1 MPTGPTRPLRRGR
14 ARGAGGGRLGSTG
27 PSRVGAPLSPSER
40 QKIFHGVRDATA
52 EVIASKG
59 ATNWAVRLAV
69 ARIPPSHTA
78 R

>member
-1 MPTGPTRPLRRGR
+1 MPTGPTRPLRRGH
-14 ARGAGGGRLGSTG
+14 AGGGRLGGTG

-40 QKIFHGVRDATA
+40 QKIFHGVRAAAT
-52 EVIASKG
+52 EVVASKSI
-59 ATNWAVRLAV
+59 TNLAVGRAV